1 MTPAATAST
10 SDVSH
15 AVEAVFRQEWSR
27 IIGALVRVTH
37 SLEIAE
43 DAVQEAFAIAVQS
56 WPSTGIPDRP
66 AAWIT
71 TAARRRAID
80 RLRSA
85 SVSQR
90 TALRAAALQTLEALD
105 SEPDDALDPVS
116 DDQLRLVFLCCH
128 PSLALEAQVALT
140 LRAVAGL
147 STASIA
153 RAFLVPESTMGQR
166 LVRAKRKVEAAGIPF
181 TVPPPDQLPD
191 RLDAVLA
198 VVYLVFNEGY
208 SATAGDALVR
218 RELCAEAIRL
228 GRLLDHLLPGEPEV
242 EALLALMLLHHSRR
256 DTRIDADGLLAPLE
270 EQDRTRWD
278 REAIEEGA
286 TLVESALRRG
296 LPGPLQVQAS
306 IAALHAQA
314 PSMADTDW
322 SQIAALYDVLNS
334 RWPSPVVALNR
345 AVAVGMSEGPEVGL
359 AMLDDLGADLDGYH
373 LRHAARADLLRR
385 SGLLR
390 RGRPRVRAR
399 GRARGHC
406 ARTRVPRAPP
416 ARGARFGVGTSSD
429 VAMDGCVHRLPE
441 RPRARRVLRA
451 ALRMGDHR
459 RRRRVVPAR

>member
-1 MTPAATAST
+1 VTPAATVST
-10 SDVSH
+10 TDVSR
-15 AVEAVFRQEWSR
+15 AVEAVYRQEWSR
-27 IIGALVRVTH
+27 IIGALVRATR

-43 DAVQEAFAIAVQS
+43 DAVQEAFAIAVQA
-56 WPSTGIPDRP
+56 WPATGIPNRP

-71 TAARRRAID
+71 TTARRRAID

-85 SVSQR
+85 SVAQK
-90 TALRAAALQTLEALD
+90 TALRVAALQNLEAID
-105 SEPDDALDPVS
+105 DDPDELAAVP

-181 TVPPPDQLPD
+181 TVPTPERLPD
-191 RLDAVLA
+191 RLDAVLT

-228 GRLLDHLLPGEPEV
+228 GRLLVALLPQEPEV
-242 EALLALMLLHHSRR
+242 EALLALMILHHSRR
-256 DTRIDADGLLAPLE
+256 DTRIDAHGVLAPLE
-270 EQDRTRWD
+270 EQDRSQWD

-296 LPGPLQVQAS
+296 RPGPLQVQAS

-314 PSMADTDW
+314 PTMADTDW

-345 AVAVGMSEGPEVGL
+345 AVAVGMSEGPDTGL
-359 AMLDDLGADLDGYH
+359 ALLDELGADLDGYH
-373 LRHAARADLLRR
+373 LRHAALADLLRR
-385 SGLLR
+385 A
-390 RGRPRVRAR
+390 GRFEEATVEYQRAVTL
-399 GRARGHC
+399 A
-406 ARTRVPRAPP
+406 
-416 ARGARFGVGTSSD
+416 GT
-429 VAMDGCVHRLPE
+429 APE
-441 RPRARRVLRA
+441 RAYLERRLREV
-451 ALRMGDHR
+451 RSSGR
-459 RRRRVVPAR
+459 NVE

>member
-1 MTPAATAST
+1 MTPAATVST
-10 SDVSH
+10 TDVSR
-15 AVEAVFRQEWSR
+15 AVETVYRQEWSR
-27 IIGALVRVTH
+27 IIGALVRITR

-43 DAVQEAFAIAVQS
+43 DAVQEAFAIAVQA
-56 WPSTGIPDRP
+56 WPSTGIPTRP

-85 SVSQR
+85 SVAQT
-90 TALRAAALQTLEALD
+90 TALRVAALQRLQALD
-105 SEPDDALDPVS
+105 DEADALGPVS

-128 PSLALEAQVALT
+128 PALALEAQVALT

-153 RAFLVPESTMGQR
+153 RAFLVPETTMGQR

-181 TVPPPDQLPD
+181 TVPTPEQLPG
-191 RLDAVLA
+191 RVEAVLA

-228 GRLLDHLLPGEPEV
+228 GRLLVALLPDEPEV

-256 DTRIDADGLLAPLE
+256 DTRIDADGVLAPLE
-270 EQDRTRWD
+270 EQDRSLWD
-278 REAIEEGA
+278 RPAIDEGA
-286 TLVESALRRG
+286 ALVESALRRG
-296 LPGPLQVQAS
+296 RPGPLQVQAS

-314 PSMADTDW
+314 PAMAATDW
-322 SQIAALYDVLNS
+322 SQIVALYDVLNS

-345 AVAVGMSEGPEVGL
+345 AVAVGMSEGADEGL
-359 AMLDDLGADLDGYH
+359 AMLDELGSELDAYH

-385 SGLLR
+385 A
-390 RGRPRVRAR
+390 GRFDEAIVEYERAIE
-399 GRARGHC
+399 
-406 ARTRVPRAPP
+406 
-416 ARGARFGVGTSSD
+416 GVGTQ
-429 VAMDGCVHRLPE
+429 PE
-441 RPRARRVLRA
+441 RAYLQRRLREVGA
-451 ALRMGDHR
+451 D
-459 RRRRVVPAR
+459 V

>member
-1 MTPAATAST
+1 M
-10 SDVSH
+10 
-15 AVEAVFRQEWSR
+15 
-27 IIGALVRVTH
+27 
-37 SLEIAE
+37 
-43 DAVQEAFAIAVQS
+43 QEAFAIAVQS

-71 TAARRRAID
+71 TAARGVRSIGCAVHRSRNA
-80 RLRSA
+80 LRSGRRHCRP
-85 SVSQR
+85 SKRS
-90 TALRAAALQTLEALD
+90 TA
-105 SEPDDALDPVS
+105 EPDDELDPVS

-166 LVRAKRKVEAAGIPF
+166 LVRGEAQGRSRGHPVHCASARP
-181 TVPPPDQLPD
+181 LPD

-208 SATAGDALVR
+208 SATTGDALVR

-228 GRLLDHLLPGEPEV
+228 GRLLDRLLPSEPEV

-256 DTRIDADGLLAPLE
+256 DTRIDAEGLLAPLD

-278 REAIEEGA
+278 RAAIEEGA
-286 TLVESALRRG
+286 ALVESALRRG

-314 PSMADTDW
+314 PTMADTDW

-359 AMLDDLGADLDGYH
+359 AMLDELGADLDGYH
-373 LRHAARADLLRR
+373 LRHAACADLLRR
-385 SGLLR
+385 SGRCEEADEEYEHAVAL
-390 RGRPRVRAR
+390 A
-399 GRARGHC
+399 
-406 ARTRVPRAPP
+406 
-416 ARGARFGVGTSSD
+416 GT
-429 VAMDGCVHRLPE
+429 LPE
-441 RPRARRVLRA
+441 RAYLERRLREV
-451 ALRMGDHR
+451 RGSG
-459 RRRRVVPAR
+459 

>member
-1 MTPAATAST
+1 MRPARRGATLDEIESVYRARLS
-10 SDVSH
+10 
-15 AVEAVFRQEWSR
+15 EFR
-27 IIGALVRVTH
+27 RVAAAIVGDRE
-37 SLEIAE
+37 LAC

-80 RLRSA
+80 RLRGA

-90 TALRAAALQTLEALD
+90 SALRAAALQTLEALD

-228 GRLLDHLLPGEPEV
+228 GRLLDQLLPGEPEV

-256 DTRIDADGLLAPLE
+256 DTRIDTEGLLAPLE
-270 EQDRTRWD
+270 EQDRARWD

-286 TLVESALRRG
+286 ALVESALRRG
-296 LPGPLQVQAS
+296 VPGPLQVQAS

-314 PSMADTDW
+314 PTMAETDW

-345 AVAVGMSEGPEVGL
+345 AVAVGMSEGPDIGL
-359 AMLDDLGADLDGYH
+359 AMLDDLGTDLDGYH

-385 SGLLR
+385 SGRCAEAVVEYEHAVALAGTAPERAYLERRLR
-390 RGRPRVRAR
+390 EVRA
-399 GRARGHC
+399 
-406 ARTRVPRAPP
+406 
-416 ARGARFGVGTSSD
+416 S
-429 VAMDGCVHRLPE
+429 E
-441 RPRARRVLRA
+441 
-451 ALRMGDHR
+451 
-459 RRRRVVPAR
+459 

>member
-1 MTPAATAST
+1 VTPAATAST
-10 SDVSH
+10 TDVSH
-15 AVEAVFRQEWSR
+15 AVEAVYRQEWSR
-27 IIGALVRVTH
+27 IIGALVRATR

-43 DAVQEAFAIAVQS
+43 DAVQEAFAIAVQA
-56 WPSTGIPDRP
+56 WPATGIPNRP

-71 TAARRRAID
+71 TTARRRAID

-85 SVSQR
+85 SVAQK
-90 TALRAAALQTLEALD
+90 TALRVAALQNLEALD
-105 SEPDDALDPVS
+105 DDPDDELAAVP

-181 TVPPPDQLPD
+181 TVPAPERLPD
-191 RLDAVLA
+191 RLDAVLT

-228 GRLLDHLLPGEPEV
+228 GRLLVALLPDEPEV
-242 EALLALMLLHHSRR
+242 EALLALMILHHSRR
-256 DTRIDADGLLAPLE
+256 DTRIDAQGVLAPLE
-270 EQDRTRWD
+270 EQDRSQWD

-296 LPGPLQVQAS
+296 RPGPLQVQAS

-314 PSMADTDW
+314 PTMADTDW

-345 AVAVGMSEGPEVGL
+345 AVAVGMSEGPETGL
-359 AMLDDLGADLDGYH
+359 TLLDELGAELNGYH
-373 LRHAARADLLRR
+373 LRHAALADLLRR
-385 SGLLR
+385 A
-390 RGRPRVRAR
+390 GRFEQATVEYQRAVTL
-399 GRARGHC
+399 A
-406 ARTRVPRAPP
+406 
-416 ARGARFGVGTSSD
+416 GT
-429 VAMDGCVHRLPE
+429 APE
-441 RPRARRVLRA
+441 RAYLERRLREV
-451 ALRMGDHR
+451 RGSG
-459 RRRRVVPAR
+459 

>member
-1 MTPAATAST
+1 VTPAATAST

-15 AVEAVFRQEWSR
+15 AVEAVYRQEWSR
-27 IIGALVRVTH
+27 IIGALVRVTR

-80 RLRSA
+80 RLRGA

-166 LVRAKRKVEAAGIPF
+166 LVRAKRKVESAGIPF

-191 RLDAVLA
+191 RLDAMLA

-228 GRLLDHLLPGEPEV
+228 GRLLDQLLPGEPEV

-256 DTRIDADGLLAPLE
+256 DTRIDTEGLLAPLE
-270 EQDRTRWD
+270 EQDRARWD

-286 TLVESALRRG
+286 ALVESALRRG
-296 LPGPLQVQAS
+296 VPGPLQVQAS

-314 PSMADTDW
+314 PTMAETDW
-322 SQIAALYDVLNS
+322 SQIAALYDGLNS

-345 AVAVGMSEGPEVGL
+345 AVAVGMSEGPDVGL

-385 SGLLR
+385 AGR
-390 RGRPRVRAR
+390 RTEAVVEYEHAV
-399 GRARGHC
+399 AL
-406 ARTRVPRAPP
+406 A
-416 ARGARFGVGTSSD
+416 GT
-429 VAMDGCVHRLPE
+429 APE
-441 RPRARRVLRA
+441 RAYLERRLREVH
-451 ALRMGDHR
+451 GSE
-459 RRRRVVPAR
+459 

>member
-1 MTPAATAST
+1 VTPAATAST
-10 SDVSH
+10 TDVSH
-15 AVEAVFRQEWSR
+15 AVEAVYRQEWSR
-27 IIGALVRVTH
+27 IIGALVRATR

-43 DAVQEAFAIAVQS
+43 DAVQEAFAIAVQA
-56 WPSTGIPDRP
+56 WPATGIPNRP

-71 TAARRRAID
+71 TTARRRAID

-85 SVSQR
+85 SVAQK
-90 TALRAAALQTLEALD
+90 TALRVAALQNLEALD
-105 SEPDDALDPVS
+105 DDPDDELAAVP

-181 TVPPPDQLPD
+181 TVPAPERLPD
-191 RLDAVLA
+191 RLDAVLT

-228 GRLLDHLLPGEPEV
+228 GRLLVALLPDEPEV
-242 EALLALMLLHHSRR
+242 EALLALMILHHSRR
-256 DTRIDADGLLAPLE
+256 DTRIDAQGVLAPLE
-270 EQDRTRWD
+270 EQDRSQWD

-296 LPGPLQVQAS
+296 RPGPLQVQAS

-314 PSMADTDW
+314 PTMADTDW

-345 AVAVGMSEGPEVGL
+345 AVAVGMSEGPETGL
-359 AMLDDLGADLDGYH
+359 TLLDELGAELNGYH
-373 LRHAARADLLRR
+373 LRHAALADLLRR
-385 SGLLR
+385 A
-390 RGRPRVRAR
+390 GRFEEATVEYQRAVTL
-399 GRARGHC
+399 A
-406 ARTRVPRAPP
+406 
-416 ARGARFGVGTSSD
+416 GT
-429 VAMDGCVHRLPE
+429 APE
-441 RPRARRVLRA
+441 RAYLERRLREV
-451 ALRMGDHR
+451 RGSG
-459 RRRRVVPAR
+459 

>member
-10 SDVSH
+10 TDVSH
-15 AVEAVFRQEWSR
+15 AVEAVYRQEWSR
-27 IIGALVRVTH
+27 IIGALVRATR

-43 DAVQEAFAIAVQS
+43 DAVQEAFAIAVQA
-56 WPSTGIPDRP
+56 WPATGIPNRP

-71 TAARRRAID
+71 TTARRRAID

-85 SVSQR
+85 SVAQK
-90 TALRAAALQTLEALD
+90 TALRVAALQHLEALD
-105 SEPDDALDPVS
+105 DDPDDELAAVP

-153 RAFLVPESTMGQR
+153 RAFLVPEATMGQR

-181 TVPPPDQLPD
+181 TVPAPDRLPD
-191 RLDAVLA
+191 RLDAVLT

-228 GRLLDHLLPGEPEV
+228 GRLLVALLPDEPEV
-242 EALLALMLLHHSRR
+242 GALLALMILHHSRR
-256 DTRIDADGLLAPLE
+256 DTRIDAQGVLAPLE
-270 EQDRTRWD
+270 EQDRSQWD

-296 LPGPLQVQAS
+296 RPGPLQVQAS

-314 PSMADTDW
+314 PTMADTDW

-345 AVAVGMSEGPEVGL
+345 AVAVGMSEGPETGL
-359 AMLDDLGADLDGYH
+359 ALLDELGADLNGYH
-373 LRHAARADLLRR
+373 LRHAALADLLRR
-385 SGLLR
+385 A
-390 RGRPRVRAR
+390 GRFEEATVEYQHAVTL
-399 GRARGHC
+399 A
-406 ARTRVPRAPP
+406 
-416 ARGARFGVGTSSD
+416 GT
-429 VAMDGCVHRLPE
+429 APE
-441 RPRARRVLRA
+441 RAYLERRLREV
-451 ALRMGDHR
+451 RGSG
-459 RRRRVVPAR
+459 